1 MKLLFLG
8 DSITDMGRSRTNCG
22 QAFDYGTGYV
32 FCIAA
37 ELFSRGD
44 EEYEILNRGI
54 SGDRIVS
61 LYERIKNDVWVEK
74 PDVLTILIGVND
86 VWHDI
91 DGMNM
96 GVELDRYEK
105 VYRMMIE
112 ETRERLPNTKIILME
127 PFFLKGSATEKMF
140 DEFSAVRTYAKSVK
154 KIAEEYNLYFLP
166 LQEAFDLA
174 QTKCHSEHLLADGV
188 HPNPAGAKLISDE
201 WMKLFDKNR
210 VNMK

>member
-1 MKLLFLG
+1 
-8 DSITDMGRSRTNCG
+8 
-22 QAFDYGTGYV
+22 
-32 FCIAA
+32 
-37 ELFSRGD
+37 
-44 EEYEILNRGI
+44 
-54 SGDRIVS
+54 
-61 LYERIKNDVWVEK
+61 
-74 PDVLTILIGVND
+74 
-86 VWHDI
+86 
-91 DGMNM
+91 
-96 GVELDRYEK
+96 
-105 VYRMMIE
+105 
-112 ETRERLPNTKIILME
+112 ME